1 MPETTVASPAPAG
14 QPAAAAPRT
23 ALGAEIAGLGAALP
37 QTVVTNEPIATR
49 FGVDENWIVQRTG
62 IHSRHYAAPGDKLFE
77 LAAAAGRDALADAGV
92 DAADLDLIVVA
103 TTSNDELMPATAS
116 RVGAALGAGTAGAF
130 DVNAACTGFV
140 AGLDV
145 ATGLIE
151 SGRATN
157 VLLIGADFMSRLV
170 DPKDRATVTVFA
182 DGAGAVVLRAVPG
195 AGRIGPVVLGSDGER
210 ADLILIDRQKQVI
223 EMQGHE
229 TFRYAVDRLCS
240 ATGEALDA
248 AGLRQDEVDLFVYH
262 QANARIL
269 RAVGERIEL
278 PLERVVDC
286 IAELGNTSAATI
298 PLALAEARRE
308 GRLEPGARVLLGA
321 FGAGLNWGA
330 TVIEWGSER

>member
-1 MPETTVASPAPAG
+1 VPESTATPALAPE
-14 QPAAAAPRT
+14 AAVEPRAAT
-23 ALGAEIAGLGAALP
+23 GAEIIGLGAALP
-37 QTVVTNEPIATR
+37 ETVVTNEPIADR
-49 FGVDENWIVQRTG
+49 FGVDEQWIIQRTG
-62 IHSRHYAAPGDKLFE
+62 IHSRHYAAPGDLLYE
-77 LAAAAGRDALADAGV
+77 LAAAAGQAALEDAELAAT
-92 DAADLDLIVVA
+92 DLDLILVA

-116 RVGAALGAGTAGAF
+116 RVGAALGAGTTGAF

-151 SGRATN
+151 SGRAGH

-170 DPKDRATVTVFA
+170 DPDDRATVTVFA
-182 DGAGAVVLRAVPG
+182 DGAGAVVLRGVAG
-195 AGRIGPVVLGSDGER
+195 SGRIGPVVLGSEGDK
-210 ADLILIDRQKQVI
+210 ADLIFARRDTGVI

-229 TFRYAVDRLCS
+229 TFRYAVDRICAS
-240 ATGEALDA
+240 TGEALDA
-248 AGLRQDEVDLFVYH
+248 AGVSQDEIDLFVYH

-308 GRLEPGARVLLGA
+308 ERLAPAAKVLLGA

-330 TVIEWGSER
+330 TVVEWGSE